1 MDFARKKFVK
11 ICQLLTFKI
20 EKRCQMPAITMPFVC
35 LFVFLQ
41 VCFIDF
47 YFLVPHFTDFTG
59 DTSRIWYLTCCAR
72 SVTVVIH

>member
-1 MDFARKKFVK
+1 MAVTEMDFAWKKFVK

-20 EKRCQMPAITMPFVC
+20 EKRCQMSAIAMPFVC
-35 LFVFLQ
+35 FT
-41 VCFIDF
+41 DF

-72 SVTVVIH
+72 SVTFLIH